1 MASFFSGYKDF
12 FVCLYVYILIVLC
25 FDLALTLCLDM
36 YTSLCLTIAY
46 IMTVI
51 LDSILDL
58 SILYACP
65 MCYKIFL

>member
-1 MASFFSGYKDF
+1 MVSFFSGYKDF
-12 FVCLYVYILIVLC
+12 FCVYVYILIVLC

-65 MCYKIFL
+65 MCSKIFL